1 MGALKNTVEG
11 ETALNLNRSAWNSSA
26 YEAWHQ
32 RYGSPAQAAAVIAKD
47 PWHVLRRLRENLGR
61 IEGRK
66 ICSLQ
71 GSHGRIAVAMAL
83 LGARV
88 TVFDFS
94 EANRRYAL
102 ELASAAGVQIDYILT
117 DVMAAPSLGFRHS
130 FELVVLELGVL
141 HYHSDLLAFFKM
153 TGELLPSGG
162 ALLVNEYH
170 PAERKL
176 RTMVDQTGGDYF
188 FSQIVR
194 VPVAF
199 AAINGEAATCLCRYW
214 TLAEIVTAIIAAGYN
229 LKSLAEYPDWQNPAL
244 PGTFTAFAE
253 LA

>member
-1 MGALKNTVEG
+1 MGTLKNAGEG
-11 ETALNLNRSAWNSSA
+11 QTALNLNRSAWNSSA
-26 YEAWHQ
+26 YEAWQQ
-32 RYGSPAQAAAVIAKD
+32 RYGSPAEAAAEIAKD
-47 PWHVLRRLRENLGR
+47 PWHVLRRLRDNLGQ

-117 DVMAAPSLGFRHS
+117 DVMAAPSRGFREA
-130 FELVVLELGVL
+130 FELVVMELGIL
-141 HYHSDLLAFFKM
+141 HYHNDLVAFFRM
-153 TGELLPSGG
+153 TTELLQGRG
-162 ALLVNEYH
+162 AILVNEYH
-170 PAERKL
+170 PVERKL
-176 RTMVDQTGGDYF
+176 KTMAEQTGGSYF
-188 FSQIVR
+188 FSQVVR

-199 AAINGEAATCLCRYW
+199 AAINGETASCLCRYW
-214 TLAEIVTAIIAAGYN
+214 TLGEIVMAIIVAGYN
-229 LKSLAEYPDWQNPAL
+229 LKSLAEHPDWQDPTL